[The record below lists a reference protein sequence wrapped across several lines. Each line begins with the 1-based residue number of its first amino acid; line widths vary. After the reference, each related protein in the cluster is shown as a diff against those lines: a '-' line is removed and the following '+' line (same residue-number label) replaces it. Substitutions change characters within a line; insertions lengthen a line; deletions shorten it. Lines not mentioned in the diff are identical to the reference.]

1 MNTSPTDEEI
11 KDVLRTSDGMTAK
24 DIQKE
29 LNKLRGDNTRVDFF
43 RHRLQQLKK
52 YNEVTCRKGPS
63 STNIWEIVE
72 TKETE

>member
-11 KDVLRTSDGMTAK
+11 TDVLRTSDGMTAK

-43 RHRLQQLKK
+43 RHRLTQLSK
-52 YNEVTCRKGPS
+52 YGYVVREECQGQRKA
-63 STNIWEIVE
+63 NIWKVKE
-72 TKETE
+72 TK